1 MMVNFE
7 MNSVSENLKYLNYFH
22 RQILTLDFYNNLTNM
37 IFFFF
42 SLDPWGKMANLSSF
56 CELSGLYPRLL
67 QGSHSPPT
75 EGEME
80 KQSTSW
86 K

>member
-42 SLDPWGKMANLSSF
+42 FTRPMGENGKLELFLWVIWSLSQIAA
-56 CELSGLYPRLL
+56 R
-67 QGSHSPPT
+67 
-75 EGEME
+75 
-80 KQSTSW
+80 
-86 K
+86 